1 MNELYKIAFDTI
13 AHIIKKWN
21 NDEEAEQTD
30 YEYLAEIENCVN
42 AVGELP
48 DNVTNGDVMKM
59 LFGCGELSC
68 DCDTDYESVIAYGL
82 DTTPTCKGTLFTA
95 KWWKSP
101 YKGGQEDGKA

>member
-48 DNVTNGDVMKM
+48 DNVTNGDVLKM
-59 LFGCGELSC
+59 LFGCGELYC
-68 DCDTDYESVIAYGL
+68 DCDTDYETVIAHGL
-82 DTTPTCKGTLFTA
+82 DGERGTLFTA
-95 KWWKSP
+95 KWWNAP

>member
-30 YEYLAEIENCVN
+30 YKYLAEIENCVN

-48 DNVTNGDVMKM
+48 DNVTNGDVLKM
-59 LFGCGELSC
+59 LFGCGELHC

-95 KWWKSP
+95 KWWKAP
-101 YKGGQEDGKA
+101 YKAESEVK